1 MMDVFTRHAR
11 LTRDHWNAVCN
22 DELPER
28 MPFAEEVQR
37 DPISVIRT
45 IPAREIAGW
54 FAVFGLLA
62 VVAAGLAV
70 IA

>member
-1 MMDVFTRHAR
+1 MNYTDALERFNRATFDPP
-11 LTRDHWNAVCN
+11 TP
-22 DELPER
+22 ELEIAQ
-28 MPFAEEVQR
+28 AEEIQR

>member
-1 MMDVFTRHAR
+1 MN
-11 LTRDHWNAVCN
+11 NA
-22 DELPER
+22 LS
-28 MPFAEEVQR
+28 
-37 DPISVIRT
+37 ILRT

-54 FAVFGLLA
+54 FLVFGFLA

>member
-1 MMDVFTRHAR
+1 MNYTDAR
-11 LTRDHWNAVCN
+11 EAFNRASHSDALREMQLV
-22 DELPER
+22 P
-28 MPFAEEVQR
+28 AEEVQR
-37 DPISVIRT
+37 DPASIIRT

-62 VVAAGLAV
+62 VVAAGWAV

>member
-1 MMDVFTRHAR
+1 MSPHAHAR
-11 LTRDHWNAVCN
+11 EAFNRASHSDALREMQLV
-22 DELPER
+22 P
-28 MPFAEEVQR
+28 AEEIQR

-62 VVAAGLAV
+62 VVAAGFVVVAS
-70 IA
+70 